1 MIFKKYKTF
10 KMKDLPRAKELIEEW
25 NKADSIRQLVRTKL
39 KEMGL
44 NEKMISFL
52 QNKPG
57 VEIIE
62 FNFNK
67 IVYNTTEKV
76 SPQCDNMWGRDK
88 QTMKALPDGRLQIE
102 EIETDYL

>member
-25 NKADSIRQLVRTKL
+25 NKADSIRQLMRTKL

-52 QNKPG
+52 QDKPG

-62 FNFNK
+62 FKINR

-76 SPQCDNMWGRDK
+76 SPQCDFMYGDR

-102 EIETDYL
+102 QTEKDYP

>member
-10 KMKDLPRAKELIEEW
+10 KMKDLPRAKELIEKW
-25 NKADSIRQLVRTKL
+25 NNADSIRQLARTKL

-52 QNKPG
+52 QNKPR

-62 FNFNK
+62 FKLNR

-76 SPQCDNMWGRDK
+76 SPQCNWYGGDM

-102 EIETDYL
+102 ETEKDYL

>member
-25 NKADSIRQLVRTKL
+25 NKADSIRQLARTKL

-52 QNKPG
+52 QNKPR

-62 FNFNK
+62 FKLNR

-76 SPQCDNMWGRDK
+76 TPQCDWYGGDS

-102 EIETDYL
+102 ETEKDYP